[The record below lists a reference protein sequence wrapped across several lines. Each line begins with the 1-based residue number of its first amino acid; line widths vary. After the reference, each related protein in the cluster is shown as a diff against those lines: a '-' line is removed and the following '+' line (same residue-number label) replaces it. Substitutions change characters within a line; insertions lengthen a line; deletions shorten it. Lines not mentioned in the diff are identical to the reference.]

1 MSLFSLIFRYKD
13 KKSPDKLGLYPEK
26 FHVSAFPERRYLW
39 TSRIL
44 VICAVFSICVNI
56 ALTFVIYMLPDQKTS
71 GPLLYRANEIDYT
84 LDRTEPLNITVSYKD
99 LLSEKYIS
107 DYIKMRHEIPT
118 STADLYYRWDDK
130 SKFYWYSGGAT
141 YYEFI
146 GKINKAQI
154 RSFIKLKVRR
164 TVEIDEV
171 KKVGRDFWIVRFK
184 TYTTAKNMEKPDVII
199 WKAYLRI
206 MYSAFQNYEDLEKS
220 EIDKINYVQNPFGFK
235 VMSYE
240 VSYAGK
246 PEKAYSAIQTAKKV
260 HENLED
266 VVK

>member
-1 MSLFSLIFRYKD
+1 MSLFSLVFRYKD
-13 KKSPDKLGLYPEK
+13 KKSPDKLGFYPEK

-39 TSRIL
+39 ASRIL

-56 ALTFVIYMLPDQKTS
+56 ALTFVIYMLPDQITS
-71 GPLLYRANEIDYT
+71 YPELFVASEKNYT
-84 LDRTEPLNITVSYKD
+84 LDRTEPLNVTVSYKD

-107 DYIKMRHEIPT
+107 DYIKMRHEIPK
-118 STADLYYRWDDK
+118 STADLFYRWDDK
-130 SKFYWYSGGAT
+130 SKFYWYSGGTT
-141 YYEFI
+141 YHEFMD
-146 GKINKAQI
+146 KINKAQI
-154 RSFIKLKVRR
+154 KSFIKQKVKR
-164 TVEIDEV
+164 TVEVDHV
-171 KKVGRDFWIVRFK
+171 KNVSGDFWIAQFR
-184 TYTTAKNMEKPDVII
+184 TYTSARNMEKPDVII

-206 MYSAFQNYEDLEKS
+206 MYSAFQDYENIEKN

-246 PEKAYSAIQTAKKV
+246 PEKAYSALQTAKKV